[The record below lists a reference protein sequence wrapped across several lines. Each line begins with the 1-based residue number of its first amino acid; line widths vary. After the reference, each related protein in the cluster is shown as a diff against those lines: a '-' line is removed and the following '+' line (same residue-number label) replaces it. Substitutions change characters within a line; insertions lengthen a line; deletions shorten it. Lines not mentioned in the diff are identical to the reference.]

1 MAYPTPAWYPAI
13 RYDTKELK
21 RELRVLDSQDSL
33 AEKRHVGRSH
43 QLTGTKDKGA
53 SN

>member
-1 MAYPTPAWYPAI
+1 MAYPTSAWYPVI
-13 RYDTKELK
+13 RYDLKELK

-33 AEKRHVGRSH
+33 AEKRHAGRSH